1 LEVSSAAAPDPVW
14 AGSTLTY
21 TLAVTNAGNVLLHAT
36 IETALPEQVTPTVP
50 VAWAPLVLEPGDAWT
65 EIVPVEVAPHYGG
78 VLTNVLSVET
88 VEKVSGAYTTTVL
101 SLAPAVTLTQWTE
114 STSAD
119 ALAGEPLTY
128 TLQVI
133 NEGNVDLHA
142 IILDLV
148 PEHVTPTQGLLWWMT
163 TITAPG
169 GIWEGT
175 AAFLIEPGYSG
186 PLTNVLQVRTFEGIS
201 ETITH
206 TLGATSA
213 ITGLQVVNDSPTLL
227 LRTTMLTAT
236 ITAGSDVT
244 YLWDFGDGSPLLSR
258 SPNLK
263 RGVQVYHVYPA
274 VGVYTAT
281 VTAENKYGS
290 VVGSTQ
296 VSIVQPSGPPV
307 YLPLVV
313 RGSP

>member
-1 LEVSSAAAPDPVW
+1 
-14 AGSTLTY
+14 
-21 TLAVTNAGNVLLHAT
+21 
-36 IETALPEQVTPTVP
+36 
-50 VAWAPLVLEPGDAWT
+50 
-65 EIVPVEVAPHYGG
+65 
-78 VLTNVLSVET
+78 
-88 VEKVSGAYTTTVL
+88 
-101 SLAPAVTLTQWTE
+101 VTLTQWTE

-175 AAFLIEPGYSG
+175 AAFTIEHGYSG

-213 ITGLQVVNDSPTLL
+213 ITGLHVVNDSPTLL
-227 LRTTMLTAT
+227 LRTTTLTAT
-236 ITAGSDVT
+236 VTAGSGVT

-258 SPNLK
+258 PANLK

-281 VTAENKYGS
+281 VIAENKYGS
-290 VVGSTQ
+290 LAGSTQ
-296 VSIVQPSGPPV
+296 VRIAQPSGPPV
-307 YLPLVV
+307 YLPLVI
-313 RGSP
+313 RATP